1 MAIILHIE
9 TATKSCSV
17 AISKKGVLLGY
28 KEEHPESYVHSEK
41 LTKYINDL
49 LQELGIPFSQLDAI
63 SVSSGPG
70 SYTGLRIGS
79 STAKGLCFAL
89 QIPLIS
95 VPTLKSFDSFARKK
109 GLIGNICVMIDARRM
124 EVYSRISSSEKKVL
138 KKTSPDILDKD
149 TYKEFEPFIAIGDGA
164 FKTKELWGNRDVKYD
179 FSIKP
184 SAIGQIS
191 IAYEM
196 FMTKQV
202 QKLEDFEPNYFKDF
216 IATIPKKGTQ
226 SSS

>member
-17 AISKKGVLLGY
+17 AISEKGVLLGF

-49 LQELGIPFSQLDAI
+49 LQELRIAFSEIDAI

-89 QIPLIS
+89 KIPLIS

-109 GLIGNICVMIDARRM
+109 GVFGNICVMLDARRM
-124 EVYSRISSSEKKVL
+124 EVYSRVSSSEKKVL
-138 KKTSPDILDKD
+138 KKTSPDILDKE

-164 FKTKELWGNRDVKYD
+164 FKTKELWGNRDVKYN
-179 FSIKP
+179 FSIMP

-216 IATIPKKGTQ
+216 IATIPKKGRQ
-226 SSS
+226 

>member
-17 AISKKGVLLGY
+17 AISEKGVLLGH
-28 KEEHPESYVHSEK
+28 KEEHPEFYVHSEK
-41 LTKYINDL
+41 LTKHINDL
-49 LQELGIPFSQLDAI
+49 LIEVGIAFSEINAI

-89 QIPLIS
+89 KIPLIS
-95 VPTLKSFDSFARKK
+95 VPTLKSLDSFARKK
-109 GLIGNICVMIDARRM
+109 GIIGNICVMLDARRM
-124 EVYSRISSSEKKVL
+124 EVYSLISSSEIKVL
-138 KKTSPDILDKD
+138 KKTSPDLLDKD

-164 FKTKELWGNRDVKYD
+164 IKTKELWSNRDVKYD

-184 SAIGQIS
+184 SAIGQVS

-196 FMTKQV
+196 FMKKQV
-202 QKLEDFEPNYFKDF
+202 QKLESFEPNYFKDF
-216 IATIPKKGTQ
+216 IATFPQKKTQ
-226 SSS
+226 

>member
-1 MAIILHIE
+1 MSIILHIE

-17 AISKKGVLLGY
+17 AISQKGVLLGV
-28 KEEHPESYVHSEK
+28 KEEHPEAYVHSEK
-41 LTKYINDL
+41 LTKYINEL
-49 LQELGIPFSQLDAI
+49 LKKLGINFSQIDAI

-95 VPTLKSFDSFARKK
+95 IPTLKSFDSWVRKK
-109 GLIGNICVMIDARRM
+109 GLNGNICVMIDARRM
-124 EVYSRISSSEKKVL
+124 EVYSRITSSDESVL

-149 TYKEFEPFIAIGDGA
+149 TYKEFEPFIAVGDGA
-164 FKTKELWGNRDVKYD
+164 FKTKELWSNRDIEYD
-179 FSIKP
+179 LSIRL
-184 SAIGQIS
+184 SARGQVD
-191 IAYEM
+191 IAHEM
-196 FMTKQV
+196 LLKKQV

-216 IATIPKKGTQ
+216 IANSPKKTI
-226 SSS
+226 

>member
-17 AISKKGVLLGY
+17 AISKKGVLLGH

-41 LTKYINDL
+41 LTKHINDL
-49 LQELGIPFSQLDAI
+49 LQGLGIAFSEIDAI

-109 GLIGNICVMIDARRM
+109 GVTGNVCVMLDARRM
-124 EVYSRISSSEKKVL
+124 EVYSRVSSSEKKVL
-138 KKTSPDILDKD
+138 KKTSPDLLDKD

-164 FKTKELWGNRDVKYD
+164 FKTKELWNNRDVKYD

-184 SAIGQIS
+184 SAIGQVS

-196 FMTKQV
+196 FMTKQL
-202 QKLEDFEPNYFKDF
+202 QKLENFEPNYFKDF
-216 IATIPKKGTQ
+216 MATIPKKDTQ
-226 SSS
+226 

>member
-17 AISKKGVLLGY
+17 AISKKGVLLGH

-41 LTKYINDL
+41 LTKHINDL
-49 LQELGIPFSQLDAI
+49 LRGVGIAFSEIDAI
-63 SVSSGPG
+63 SLSSGPG

-89 QIPLIS
+89 KIPLIS

-109 GLIGNICVMIDARRM
+109 GIIGNICVMLDARRM
-124 EVYSRISSSEKKVL
+124 EVYSLISSSEKKAL
-138 KKTSPDILDKD
+138 KKTSPDLLDKD

-164 FKTKELWGNRDVKYD
+164 IKTKELWSNRDVKYD

-184 SAIGQIS
+184 SAIGQVS

-202 QKLEDFEPNYFKDF
+202 QKLESFEPNYFKDF
-216 IATIPKKGTQ
+216 IATFPKKRTQ
-226 SSS
+226 